1 MLEGVYTT
9 SMSLN
14 SVLPSVEHLGIIV
27 LFHVDA
33 SLVLDLG
40 ELGGTFLIH
49 AVLEVAAHS
58 AVSLSDLTKDV
69 RLVRLAIK
77 GLL

>member
-1 MLEGVYTT
+1 MLGGVSAT

-14 SVLPSVEHLGIIV
+14 SVLPSVEHSGIIV
-27 LFHVDA
+27 LFHSNA
-33 SLVLDLG
+33 SLVLDFSKF
-40 ELGGTFLIH
+40 GGTFFVH

-58 AVSLSDLTKDV
+58 AVSLSDLTENV
-69 RLVRLAIK
+69 GLVSLFIE